1 MTAPWGVEFQ
11 QNVLAVIQDNL
22 IIIMRNNHCD
32 GTVLL
37 LRDRLRLDAGLDLT
51 VHEVLHKRPD
61 GLLGD
66 LLALVKGE
74 FLVLDGLL
82 NRKGRPCLLEV
93 QVPSMS
99 TKRLRINGGEAD
111 DTLVFLGKRLQG
123 LGQLGALF
131 WSFGEDV
138 CKRNTGLVIRSQ

>member
-1 MTAPWGVEFQ
+1 MTTPRGIELQ
-11 QNVLAVIQDNL
+11 QNVLAVVQDNL
-22 IIIMRNNHCD
+22 IIVMRHNHFD
-32 GTVLL
+32 GAILL
-37 LRDRLRLDAGLDLT
+37 LWDRLRLDARLDLT

-66 LLALVKGE
+66 LLALVEGE

-93 QVPSMS
+93 QVTSMS
-99 TKRLRINGGEAD
+99 TKRFRINGGEAD

-123 LGQLGALF
+123 LG
-131 WSFGEDV
+131 
-138 CKRNTGLVIRSQ
+138 